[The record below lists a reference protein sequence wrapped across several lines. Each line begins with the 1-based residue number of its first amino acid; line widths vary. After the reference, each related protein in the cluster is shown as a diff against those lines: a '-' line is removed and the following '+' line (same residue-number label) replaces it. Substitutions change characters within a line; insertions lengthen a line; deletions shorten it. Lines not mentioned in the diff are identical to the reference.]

1 MVFVKTFKGY
11 EDKTDQLDA
20 SVNAWV
26 QANDV
31 SITSVHTS
39 LSRDRAGHTGCADL
53 IYTILYTADAP
64 VP

>member
-11 EDKTDQLDA
+11 EDKTDQLDE

-26 QANDV
+26 RVNDV
-31 SITSVHTS
+31 SVTSVRTA
-39 LSRDRAGHTGCADL
+39 LSRDAAARTGCADL
-53 IYTILYTADAP
+53 IYTVLYTAGAP